1 MKIIFIH
8 QNFPGQFRHIV
19 QDLLAEGSHQIIS
32 LCEAHAPGMQGVKR
46 INHIPARKVTAGI
59 HPYIADTE
67 AHVLRGQSVAKALLE
82 LKNTGFEPDIM
93 VAHMGWGEAIYPKD
107 IYPNVP
113 LLTFFEFFY
122 HSTGADAGFDPE
134 YPIGLDDHLRIR
146 TKNITNLLSL
156 QAADIGVSP
165 TAWQRNLYPEEY
177 RGKIRLVHE
186 GVNTNLAAPDSKAGL
201 EFGSG
206 LKLTREN
213 EVITYVSRNLE
224 PYRGFH
230 QFMRAAEKICERRPH
245 TYILIV
251 GGDEVSYG
259 KKLPPGET
267 YRAQMLKE
275 VKVDPARVLF
285 LGKIPYQQYL
295 KVLQVSS
302 AHVYLTMPFVL
313 SWSMLEAMSAE
324 CLVIGSN
331 TAPVK
336 EVINHR
342 SNGLLV
348 NFFSPEAIADAVDS
362 VFSHPDQMQYLRT
375 AARKTIV
382 ERYHIKDGIA
392 AYRRLFNELVK
403 MPDKDTPLH

>member
-1 MKIIFIH
+1 
-8 QNFPGQFRHIV
+8 
-19 QDLLAEGSHQIIS
+19 
-32 LCEAHAPGMQGVKR
+32 
-46 INHIPARKVTAGI
+46 
-59 HPYIADTE
+59 
-67 AHVLRGQSVAKALLE
+67 
-82 LKNTGFEPDIM
+82 
-93 VAHMGWGEAIYPKD
+93 MGWGEAIYPKD

-122 HSTGADAGFDPE
+122 QSAGADAGFDPE

-156 QAADIGVSP
+156 QAADMGVSP

-177 RGKIRLVHE
+177 RGKIRLLHE
-186 GVNTNLAAPDSKAGL
+186 GVNTDLAFPDSTAAL

-230 QFMRAAEKICERRPH
+230 QFMRAAEKICERRPN
-245 TYILIV
+245 TYILVV
-251 GGDEVSYG
+251 GGDDVSYG
-259 KKLPPGET
+259 RKLPAGET
-267 YRAQMLKE
+267 YRAQMLKQ
-275 VKVDPARVLF
+275 VKIDPARVLF

-302 AHVYLTMPFVL
+302 AHVYLTVPFVL

-348 NFFSPEAIADAVDS
+348 DFFSPDAIADAVDS
-362 VFSHPDQMQYLRT
+362 VFAHPDQMQYLRT
-375 AARKTIV
+375 AARKTVV

-392 AYRRLFNELVK
+392 AYRKLFSELVK
-403 MPDKDTPLH
+403 MPDGNATLH